1 MLLSGNSL
9 DTQYV
14 RTYCVDLNRNLTLS
28 LDEQLLE
35 QAREKFR
42 ASGKTVNEA
51 VREYFKQVVGGDEQL
66 ERDLEFLE
74 KTAGLGN
81 SNGWKFNREELYER
95 R

>member
-1 MLLSGNSL
+1 MNK
-9 DTQYV
+9 
-14 RTYCVDLNRNLTLS
+14 NLTLS

-51 VREYFKQVVGGDEQL
+51 VREYFRQVVSGDEQL

-74 KTAGLGN
+74 KYSGLGD
-81 SNGWKFNREELYER
+81 SNGWKYNREDAYER
-95 R
+95 D